1 MRYSSAVIKQTTSW
15 GSALLAGVLAGC
27 THTTNLLNPSTPGF
41 FGSYAEASASYA
53 EASPSA
59 GPGATEVRI
68 VTFNIKLGRAVD
80 RAVQVLSGDS
90 LRGADV
96 IALQEMD
103 EVGVERI
110 ARAMRLNYA
119 YYPGSIHPTDNRYF
133 GPALLSRWPIER
145 SWKLLLPHEGKFRRQ
160 RRTATAA
167 VLRIGSARVLAYA
180 IHLEPQIK
188 ISESDRRDQ
197 VLTIVRDAA
206 KFDGPVVLAG
216 DFNSEGIG
224 PVLVDQGYRWASSRV
239 GPSITIF
246 AWDHIFVRGL
256 VPERAGLVRRVR
268 GASDHKPVWVV
279 ARTPVPAQLGSVGE

>member
-1 MRYSSAVIKQTTSW
+1 MSYSSAVIKQTTCW
-15 GSALLAGVLAGC
+15 GNALLAGLLLAGC
-27 THTTNLLNPSTPGF
+27 TRTINLLNPGTPSF
-41 FGSYAEASASYA
+41 SGSYAASSPSSAEASA
-53 EASPSA
+53 PA
-59 GPGATEVRI
+59 GTEVRI

-80 RAVQVLSGDS
+80 RAIQVLSSDS

-180 IHLEPQIK
+180 IHLEPHC
-188 ISESDRRDQ
+188 
-197 VLTIVRDAA
+197 
-206 KFDGPVVLAG
+206 G
-216 DFNSEGIG
+216 
-224 PVLVDQGYRWASSRV
+224 
-239 GPSITIF
+239 
-246 AWDHIFVRGL
+246 
-256 VPERAGLVRRVR
+256 
-268 GASDHKPVWVV
+268 
-279 ARTPVPAQLGSVGE
+279 

>member
-1 MRYSSAVIKQTTSW
+1 VSPRSCGPAVL
-15 GSALLAGVLAGC
+15 ALVLAGC
-27 THTTNLLNPSTPGF
+27 VPTTNLLHPGTPSF
-41 FGSYAEASASYA
+41 SGSYAEAL
-53 EASPSA
+53 PPA
-59 GPGATEVRI
+59 GTEVRI

-80 RAVQVLSGDS
+80 RAIEVLGSDS

-119 YYPGSIHPTDNRYF
+119 YYPGSIHPTDNKYY

-145 SWKLLLPHEGKFRRQ
+145 SWKLLLPHEGLFRRQ

-167 VLRIGSARVLAYA
+167 LLRIGSAQVLAYA

-188 ISESDRRDQ
+188 ISESARRDQ

-206 KFDGPVVLAG
+206 RFPGPVVLAG

-224 PVLVDQGYRWASSRV
+224 RVLVRQGYHWVSSRL
-239 GPSITIF
+239 GPTISF
-246 AWDHIFVRGL
+246 FSWDHIFVRGL
-256 VPERAGLVRRVR
+256 VPQRAGVVRQVR
-268 GASDHKPVWVV
+268 GASDHKPVWAV
-279 ARTPVPAQLGSVGE
+279 ARTPAPAQLGSAGE

>member
-1 MRYSSAVIKQTTSW
+1 VTSKTTQRT
-15 GSALLAGVLAGC
+15 SALLAGLLLLAGC
-27 THTTNLLNPSTPGF
+27 THTTNLLNPNTPSF
-41 FGSYAEASASYA
+41 SGSYAEAA
-53 EASPSA
+53 PTA
-59 GPGATEVRI
+59 GQAGTEVRI

-80 RAVQVLSGDS
+80 RAIQVLSSDS
-90 LRGADV
+90 LRGVDV

-145 SWKLLLPHEGKFRRQ
+145 SWKLLLPHEGRFRHQ
-160 RRTATAA
+160 RRNATAA
-167 VLRIGSARVLAYA
+167 VLRIGNERVLAYA

-188 ISESDRRDQ
+188 ISESARRDQ

-206 KFDGPVVLAG
+206 QFAGPVVLAG

-224 PVLVDQGYRWASSRV
+224 PTLVTEGYQWASSRV

-246 AWDHIFVRGL
+246 SWDHIFVRGL
-256 VPERAGLVRRVR
+256 VPERAGLVRQVR
-268 GASDHKPVWVV
+268 GASDHKPVWAV
-279 ARTPVPAQLGSVGE
+279 ARAQPPTRVGVAGQ